1 MYKPVKRITGIV
13 LGLLVIC
20 SVLSS
25 CYTDPARETETE
37 AAGDPD
43 AERREE
49 YETRF
54 LKEAELVK
62 ITEDTV
68 TFTDA
73 SSGGELTLDK
83 YPEKVVNLYASLT
96 TLWYEAGGTAAGCIG
111 GASAKELYEEYIGR
125 DITEDDG
132 MSVLSNSSAAKKWD
146 IEQMIAM
153 QPDLIICS
161 TAMGGYETI
170 SGPAESAGIP
180 VIAVEYDDFSDYL
193 KWFRVFCALN
203 GREDLWESVAMKAY
217 TEVIEVLDKI
227 PDEGAPSVFCMYA
240 GTETLQADTQETM
253 VGGMIADL
261 GGVNIVD
268 SGTGEER
275 ITINLETVYA
285 SDPDVILVEGHDR
298 EDISV
303 MMEEQYGNNPVW
315 QSLDAVSEGRIYY
328 LEKEL
333 FHNKPNRRFAEAYR
347 SLAQILY
354 PDCEFT
360 VPEE

>member
-1 MYKPVKRITGIV
+1 MRKSIKRITGIAM
-13 LGLLVIC
+13 GLLMC
-20 SVLSS
+20 FVLSA
-25 CYTDPARETETE
+25 CQTGPAKEPATE
-37 AAGDPD
+37 AATGTAAD
-43 AERREE
+43 RQEE
-49 YETRF
+49 YEARF
-54 LKEAELVK
+54 LKEAGLVN
-62 ITEDTV
+62 IAEDTV

-73 SSGGELTLDK
+73 SSRGELTLDK

-125 DITEDDG
+125 NVAEDDG
-132 MSVLSNSSAAKKWD
+132 MTVISDSSVAKKWD
-146 IEQMIAM
+146 IEQIIAM

-161 TAMGGYETI
+161 TAKGGYETI
-170 SGPAESAGIP
+170 SGPAEAAGIP
-180 VIAVEYDDFSDYL
+180 VIAVDYDDFSDYL

-203 GREDLWESVAMKAY
+203 GREDLWESVAMKTY
-217 TEVIEVLDKI
+217 EEVSGVLDEI
-227 PDEGAPSVFCMYA
+227 PDEGALSVFCMYA

-261 GGVNIVD
+261 GGVNIVE
-268 SGTGEER
+268 SGKGEDR

-285 SDPDVILVEGHDR
+285 SDPDVILVEGHDS

-303 MMEEQYGNNPVW
+303 MIEAQYGNNPVW
-315 QSLDAVSEGRIYY
+315 KSLDAVSEGRLYY

-360 VPEE
+360 LPEE